1 MRYLLDAVAALHVA
15 GGAGAG
21 WRGGGGL
28 GDRHSLRGGRRGS
41 RGAPTL
47 VSDGV
52 GGGDRKDREDCSSVD
67 SELGEHC
74 GRDDGVKERKCW
86 GVVCEDA

>member
-1 MRYLLDAVAALHVA
+1 MTDLLNGVAALD
-15 GGAGAG
+15 GASAAAAAAA
-21 WRGGGGL
+21 R
-28 GDRHSLRGGRRGS
+28 D
-41 RGAPTL
+41 
-47 VSDGV
+47 

-86 GVVCEDA
+86 GVVCEDAFETETTVGSGIR